1 MDSRVVEAEQPK
13 VLLPRVPE
21 RDGLQGVLQHARRD
35 RVLPVHLQ
43 VACLLQS
50 GAELDG
56 AELIRLESRGG
67 VEVVTELHEVGRR
80 HPAALRPGNINVSGK
95 IGRAYINGALL
106 RLLLGK
112 GALPEREAE
121 PYPQPSFNLM
131 LDLKDPAVPATSS
144 TLIVHGVKLENWAY
158 SLPEDDFVME
168 SVTFKGLFITV
179 EDKEG

>member
-1 MDSRVVEAEQPK
+1 MPNTNVFRGSDATLTLANEDN
-13 VLLPRVPE
+13 PE
-21 RDGLQGVLQHARRD
+21 GQAAQEIIEFYNLS
-35 RVLPVHLQ
+35 PVGRA
-43 VACLLQS
+43 VN
-50 GAELDG
+50 
-56 AELIRLESRGG
+56 
-67 VEVVTELHEVGRR
+67 VEVNVQTELELFHEVGKR
-80 HPAALRPGNINVSGK
+80 HPAALRPGNINVSGT

-158 SLPEDDFVME
+158 NLPEDDFVME
-168 SVTFKGLFITV
+168 SVSFKGLFITV
-179 EDKEG
+179 EDKEGA

>member
-1 MDSRVVEAEQPK
+1 MPNTNVFRGSDATLTLASEDS
-13 VLLPRVPE
+13 PE
-21 RDGLQGVLQHARRD
+21 GQAANEIITAYQLS
-35 RVLPVHLQ
+35 PVGR
-43 VACLLQS
+43 ATN
-50 GAELDG
+50 
-56 AELIRLESRGG
+56 
-67 VEVVTELHEVGRR
+67 VEVHVDTELELFHEIGRR

-112 GALPEREAE
+112 GALTAREAE

-144 TLIVHGVKLENWAY
+144 TLTVHGVKFENWAY
-158 SLPEDDFVME
+158 TLPEDDFVME

-179 EDKEG
+179 DDKE